1 MVCVKKLNIIGG
13 TDSNLTIGKQYNVI
27 HIPVNIPED
36 DEMKYNDNPGILV
49 LGETIND
56 VIETINDV
64 IYGNQTIEKYPEEAF
79 ADICVWR
86 EQQLGKLI

>member
-1 MVCVKKLNIIGG
+1 MIMVCVKKLNIIGG

-56 VIETINDV
+56 VI
-64 IYGNQTIEKYPEEAF
+64 YGNQTIEKYPEEAF

>member
-56 VIETINDV
+56 VI
-64 IYGNQTIEKYPEEAF
+64 YGNQTIEKYPEEAF

>member
-56 VIETINDV
+56 VI
-64 IYGNQTIEKYPEEAF
+64 YGNYQTIEKYPEEAF

>member
-56 VIETINDV
+56 VIC
-64 IYGNQTIEKYPEEAF
+64 GNYQTIEKYPEEAF